1 MSILTLVRSRVFAAL
16 VVLAAAAL
24 LAAACNG
31 DGGGKTPAA
40 GVTPPA
46 DQSPVAT
53 ETPTDAETP
62 PVGDTPDAG
71 AETASIQMVSGPAF
85 STSELVVAAGT
96 DVEITAEN
104 TDGFHSFAVYESEAD
119 AEGGGEPIA
128 ETEACSSP
136 CTDSV
141 TVNLA
146 AGEHFFRCEV
156 HPGLMTGTLVAQ

>member
-1 MSILTLVRSRVFAAL
+1 MSILTLVRSRAFAAL
-16 VVLAAAAL
+16 VVVAAAAL

-40 GVTPPA
+40 GGQT
-46 DQSPVAT
+46 PVAT